1 MKAIRSALVAVSLT
15 AAAMAALAVGVAPTA
30 AWAQSW
36 QEYRPDDG
44 KFFALMPGQAVVS
57 EQRYDNGGVGRRLL
71 VELGDDEAYL
81 LEWTD
86 YPTALSNSKAPEQ
99 HLREAQG
106 NALKAFAN
114 GKLLRESVITAGQWP
129 GRAFMIDLNDG
140 MVLQANHYWVGNR
153 LYQLIVVTGSAKAKN
168 PAIPDFFGAFRIL
181 QR

>member
-1 MKAIRSALVAVSLT
+1 MKAIRSAFAAMTLAL
-15 AAAMAALAVGVAPTA
+15 AAMAAVVVWAAPNA

-44 KFFALMPGQAVVS
+44 KFFALMPGRSVVS

-71 VELGDDEAYL
+71 VELANDEAYL

-86 YPTALSNSKAPEQ
+86 YPSALSNAKAPEQ

-106 NALKAFAN
+106 NAMKAFAN
-114 GKLLRESVITAGQWP
+114 GKLLRESVISAGQWP

-153 LYQLIVVTGSAKAKN
+153 LYQLIVVTGSAKARN

>member
-1 MKAIRSALVAVSLT
+1 MKAIRSALAAAAL
-15 AAAMAALAVGVAPTA
+15 ALAAMAAVVVGAAPS

-44 KFFALMPGQAVVS
+44 KFFALMPGQVVVS
-57 EQRYDNGGVGRRLL
+57 EQSYDNGGVGRRLL

-86 YPTALSNSKAPEQ
+86 YPSALSNAKPPEQ

-114 GKLLRESVITAGQWP
+114 GKLLRESVIAAGQWP